1 MQFEHLVQV
10 NDRTLVD
17 LPVLDRLQ
25 LWEGLVCRARE
36 PQYFVVGLERFE
48 ILVDDGDR
56 LHRRLYLPG
65 LVVEDEVVLKAPDS
79 AHYSIKPSAEVAGGS
94 LDMTI
99 EEPEPGSLFVRFAY
113 CTRYLQ
119 PLGDELPYDAFV
131 KQAYIAMDVE
141 TIATIRD
148 RFGASAASGELSV
161 EHGSSFLQSGVV
173 FLIAAVFMVP
183 LAKRLQLGA
192 VLGYLLAGVLIGPSV
207 LGLVDNPESVAQIS
221 EMGVVLLLFIIGL
234 ELSPRRL
241 WVMRK
246 SVFGVG
252 LLQVL
257 LTGLVIGTVALVGFD
272 QPVNSAV
279 VLGLGLALSST
290 AFGLQILAERKELTQ
305 PHGRLAFAILLFQD
319 IAAIPLIAMIPLLS
333 GAHSDAGGSE
343 LTQTLKVVGSIAA
356 VVVGGR
362 YLLRPVF
369 RIVAQTKLQDM
380 STATALLVV
389 MGTALLMELAGV
401 SMALGAFLAGL
412 LLADS
417 EYRHEL
423 EAQIEPFKGLLLG
436 LFFISVGMSADISL
450 LLKSPWM
457 VLGLTVLLIAL
468 KAPVLYFVGRISGGL
483 DKASALRLGV
493 VLAAGGEFAFVVF
506 KMARDQGLFQ
516 NDLHNLLVLSITLSM
531 ALTPL
536 LVLGL
541 ARLLAKSPE
550 ATKPPPEMERIDND
564 DTPRVVI
571 AGVGRMGQIVA
582 RVLRAQRVPFIA
594 LDTSVETIE
603 LTRTLGAIPIFYGDP
618 MRPEILRA
626 AQVEKAEFFVIATDD
641 PETNIETAKR
651 VRKLY
656 PHLKIIARARNRQHV
671 HLLLDAGVEPVRET
685 FFSSLEMSRM
695 VLCGLGLSEEQA
707 DARIRRFRRHD
718 EEVLAS
724 QHLFYNDRDALIKSA
739 REARVELETLFQTDQ
754 LEDRGA
760 VAAETP
766 EKPSRAS

>member
-1 MQFEHLVQV
+1 M
-10 NDRTLVD
+10 
-17 LPVLDRLQ
+17 
-25 LWEGLVCRARE
+25 
-36 PQYFVVGLERFE
+36 
-48 ILVDDGDR
+48 
-56 LHRRLYLPG
+56 
-65 LVVEDEVVLKAPDS
+65 
-79 AHYSIKPSAEVAGGS
+79 
-94 LDMTI
+94 
-99 EEPEPGSLFVRFAY
+99 
-113 CTRYLQ
+113 
-119 PLGDELPYDAFV
+119 
-131 KQAYIAMDVE
+131 
-141 TIATIRD
+141 
-148 RFGASAASGELSV
+148 

-207 LGLVDNPESVAQIS
+207 LGLVDNSESVAQIS

-257 LTGLVIGTVALVGFD
+257 LTGVVIGTVALVGFD

-541 ARLLAKSPE
+541 ARLLAKEPE